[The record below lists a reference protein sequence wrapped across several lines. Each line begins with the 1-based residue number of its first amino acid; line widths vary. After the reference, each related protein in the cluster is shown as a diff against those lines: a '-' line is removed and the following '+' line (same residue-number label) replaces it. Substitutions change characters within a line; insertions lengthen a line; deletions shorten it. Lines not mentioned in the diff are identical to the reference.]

1 MIDNII
7 FMIEPK
13 NLIKL
18 KLITIEPMKTMINQF
33 ARLFSDK
40 FNIRRQIFFFI
51 LIGVLLVFKR
61 FFGFVLLIM
70 ILSFSIVF
78 IPLI

>member
-18 KLITIEPMKTMINQF
+18 KLITIEPMITMINQF

-40 FNIRRQIFFFI
+40 FNIRR
-51 LIGVLLVFKR
+51 
-61 FFGFVLLIM
+61 
-70 ILSFSIVF
+70 
-78 IPLI
+78 